1 MIQAIRAAMKYGYVL
16 PIAIDL
22 IEEIHISMKD
32 DGSISKQERSKL
44 LKGFW
49 KLVKA
54 IQAPVKAS

>member
-1 MIQAIRAAMKYGYVL
+1 MFKSIRAAMKYGKVL
-16 PIAIDL
+16 TKAIDL

-44 LKGFW
+44 QKGFW

-54 IQAPVKAS
+54 IQDPVKAS